1 MYRKEEYRGRADEEL
16 LEQLKQ
22 GDRNVAD
29 YLLEKYKNLVRKK
42 ARSMYLV
49 GGDNDDLIQEGMIG
63 LYKAIRDFNG
73 EKNSFFSSFA
83 ELCITR
89 QLYTAVQA
97 SLRKK
102 HRPLNS
108 YISFDESGAD
118 ANREEEGG
126 SLSILSSYQNP
137 EELVLGKEKMELLR
151 GEIDNTLS
159 IFEKSVLGMYLDG
172 LSYKEISVKLGKSQK
187 SIDNAV
193 QRIRKKLETMI

>member
-1 MYRKEEYRGRADEEL
+1 MYRKEEYRGKTDEEL
-16 LEQLKQ
+16 LELQRQ
-22 GDRNVAD
+22 GDRNVTD

-63 LYKAIRDFNG
+63 LYKAIRDFKG
-73 EKNSFFSSFA
+73 ERNRFFSSFA
-83 ELCITR
+83 ELCVTR

-108 YISFDESGAD
+108 YISFDESGSD
-118 ANREEEGG
+118 ANMEEEAGCI
-126 SLSILSSYQNP
+126 SIHSSYQNP
-137 EELVLGKEKMELLR
+137 EELVIGKEKLELLQ
-151 GEIDNTLS
+151 GEIENTLS
-159 IFEKSVLGMYLDG
+159 LFEKSVLGMYLDG
-172 LSYKEISVKLGKSQK
+172 LSYKEISIKLGKSQK